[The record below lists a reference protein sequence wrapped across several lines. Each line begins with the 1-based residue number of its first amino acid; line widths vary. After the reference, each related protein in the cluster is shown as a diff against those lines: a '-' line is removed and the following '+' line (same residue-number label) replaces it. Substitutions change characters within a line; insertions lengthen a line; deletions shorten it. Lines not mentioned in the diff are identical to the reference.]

1 MISAITSLAQIN
13 STAASANPTP
23 PPTNAAVSTPKTGA
37 TQVPAASQAITDTV
51 QISNAARAIQE
62 AIETPAQTAKEAS
75 NGDRQAQKLL
85 AREAAAHKTE

>member
-1 MISAITSLAQIN
+1 MINAISSAAQIK

-23 PPTNAAVSTPKTGA
+23 PPTNAAVSTPK
-37 TQVPAASQAITDTV
+37 PAAPQAPASQAVADTV
-51 QISNAARAIQE
+51 QISNAARALQE

-75 NGDRQAQKLL
+75 RGDRQAQKLL

>member
-13 STAASANPTP
+13 STAASANPTS
-23 PPTNAAVSTPKTGA
+23 PPTNAAVSTPKPTA
-37 TQVPAASQAITDTV
+37 PHAPAASQAITDTV

-75 NGDRQAQKLL
+75 SGDRQAPK
-85 AREAAAHKTE
+85 APGERGGGA